1 MGFAASWE
9 TSLIKRKTIFIFKV
23 TQMSQQSV
31 LSDNSIIVAKART
44 VGVCFNAILEKQLI
58 AKLLLFRGRHF
69 RPVFVDHFCVVAE
82 YLASWT

>member
-1 MGFAASWE
+1 
-9 TSLIKRKTIFIFKV
+9 
-23 TQMSQQSV
+23 MSQQSV

-69 RPVFVDHFCVVAE
+69 RPVFVDRFCVVAE
-82 YLASWT
+82 CLASGTSRLRALIRVSFCSGFTVHFEK